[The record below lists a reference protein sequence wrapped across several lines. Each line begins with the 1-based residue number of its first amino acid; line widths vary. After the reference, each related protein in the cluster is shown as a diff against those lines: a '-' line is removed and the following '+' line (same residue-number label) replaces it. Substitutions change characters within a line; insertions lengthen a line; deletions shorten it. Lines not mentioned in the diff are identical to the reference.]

1 MLDVLRLTALAHMLM
16 AVQRPQSKAVLL
28 MRWFTVGIKYVKK
41 KVHFNE
47 IIILKKSYY
56 QFWFWLSFGILIS
69 EYYVCFFIFS
79 VCVCV

>member
-1 MLDVLRLTALAHMLM
+1 MMLDVLRLTALAHMLM

-47 IIILKKSYY
+47 IIILKKILLLVLVLAI
-56 QFWFWLSFGILIS
+56 FWYFDL
-69 EYYVCFFIFS
+69 
-79 VCVCV
+79 